1 MSGTIDWTGRI
12 SRPEGVMVRQLGE
25 ESVLLDLDSESYFG
39 LDETGTRMWTVL
51 TAAGSLEEAF
61 ETLRVEYE
69 VDPGKLRT
77 DLARFV
83 EALAEARLIEIKRA

>member
-1 MSGTIDWTGRI
+1 MNGMIDWAGRI

-25 ESVLLDLDSESYFG
+25 ESVLLDLNSESYFG

-51 TAAGSLEEAF
+51 TAADSIEDAF
-61 ETLRVEYE
+61 EALRQEYDVEP
-69 VDPGKLRT
+69 VQLRA

-83 EALAEARLIEIKRA
+83 EALADARLIEIKRA